1 MVIKVVNVFKNLT
14 VTIFFGRELQWVLNG
29 NLTIPGNLDKI
40 LENISSKDLNCN
52 YIY

>member
-29 NLTIPGNLDKI
+29 NPTIPSNLDKI
-40 LENISSKDLNCN
+40 LENINSKDAYCN
-52 YIY
+52 SIY